1 MSGPPRRPLLTTYA
15 RYLSLRMCIFVVALL
30 LTTLAGLRGFMA
42 IIVALLVSG
51 LVSYPLARRQ
61 RNAIVQEMRRKP

>member
-1 MSGPPRRPLLTTYA
+1 MTPALTFYD
-15 RYLSLRMCIFVVALL
+15 VVVSVHV
-30 LTTLAGLRGFMA
+30 MA

>member
-1 MSGPPRRPLLTTYA
+1 MSRPRPLLSTYA

-30 LTTLAGLRGFMA
+30 LTTLAGLRGFVA

-51 LVSYPLARRQ
+51 VVSYPLARRQ
-61 RNAIVQEMRRKP
+61 RNAIVQEINRKR